1 MQNILFKIIIII
13 SLSSF
18 IAPIQGISQ
27 ELNYD
32 LSIADSLFEKGKY
45 TESFEIYNAILEIGE
60 KVTPV
65 MLLKMAYIKEGLGDH
80 SNALYYL
87 NRYYL
92 KTSNKLVLNKMEE
105 LASEHN
111 LSGYS
116 EKEQNLINHYFH
128 ENFSKIIIVLSFLTV
143 IVFSLAAYR
152 KFKLKKVPITTSLL
166 GGALLVTIFYLTNFA
181 HTSNQGIIIKQG
193 AFIMSGPSAGASLID
208 SPQKGHRVKILG
220 ETDVWLQITWRGKN
234 GFIKS
239 QFVKPLPY

>member
-1 MQNILFKIIIII
+1 M
-13 SLSSF
+13 
-18 IAPIQGISQ
+18 PVEGYSQ

-32 LSIADSLFEKGKY
+32 LSVADSLFKKGKY

-60 KVTPV
+60 KVTPA

-92 KTSNKLVLNKMEE
+92 KTSNKLALNKMEE
-105 LASEHN
+105 LSSEHN
-111 LSGYS
+111 LRGYS
-116 EKEQNLINHYFH
+116 EKDQNIMNHYFH
-128 ENFSKIIIVLSFLTV
+128 ENFNNIIIVLALLV
-143 IVFSLAAYR
+143 ITVFSVAVYR
-152 KFKLKKVPITTSLL
+152 KFNGNRTPIKSSLL
-166 GGALLVTIFYLTNFA
+166 GAALLVIIFYLTNFA

-208 SPQKGHRVKILG
+208 SPQKGHRVTILG
-220 ETDVWLQITWRGKN
+220 EKDVWLQITWNGKT

-239 QFVKPLPY
+239 QFVRPLPY